1 MGLHFDL
8 SYWIARG
15 LRTRMKPHRLKSVL
29 PNLLETIRT
38 VEWMKQVARQ
48 ARAEGRPAGLV
59 PTMGALHAGH
69 LSLVS
74 AALAECQ
81 PVIASIFVNP
91 SQFGPREDFQKY
103 PRTFEADS
111 AKLEDAGVDYL
122 FAPEAA
128 EIYPPGFRTWVNV
141 EGLSDRLEGRARK
154 GHFRGVTTVVLKLL
168 EIVQPQ
174 KAFFG
179 RKDAQ
184 QARII
189 RQMARDLHLDS
200 EIVVCPIVREADGL
214 AMSSRNTYLNPKE
227 RRAAT
232 ILFRALDEARTAIS
246 HGERDALRLTAAIR
260 ELLRAEPLAE
270 PEYVE
275 LVDAETLEAVTRLR
289 GACLALLAVRV
300 GAVRLID
307 NLLIEQHEEDFH
319 STL

>member
-1 MGLHFDL
+1 M
-8 SYWIARG
+8 
-15 LRTRMKPHRLKSVL
+15 
-29 PNLLETIRT
+29 ETIHT
-38 VEWMKQVARQ
+38 IEWMKQVARQ
-48 ARAEGRPAGLV
+48 ARAEGRSAGFV

-69 LSLVS
+69 LSLVR
-74 AALAECQ
+74 AALGECQ

-91 SQFGPREDFQKY
+91 SQFGPNEDFQKY
-103 PRTFEADS
+103 PRTFEAD
-111 AKLEDAGVDYL
+111 ARKLEDAGVDYL

-141 EGLSDRLEGRARK
+141 EGLSDRLEGRVRP

-214 AMSSRNTYLNPKE
+214 AMSSRNAYLNPKE

-232 ILFRALDEARTAIS
+232 ILFRALDGARASIAR
-246 HGERDALRLTAAIR
+246 GERDALRITAAMR
-260 ELLRAEPLAE
+260 EALRGEPLAE
-270 PEYVE
+270 ADYVE
-275 LVDAETLEAVTRLR
+275 LVDAETLEPVTRLR
-289 GACLALLAVRV
+289 GVCLALLAARV
-300 GAVRLID
+300 GPVRLID
-307 NLLIEQHEEDFH
+307 NLLIEERESEFH
-319 STL
+319 TTL